1 MPPEEGWQFPQG
13 GRKEDS
19 SLIDDLRR
27 ELCEE
32 IGTDSIEVL
41 QISPKTYFYDFPP
54 EAEHKRRYVGQQ
66 QQWVL
71 VRLKDEKGIHFDHE
85 PREFDRYQWVT
96 PEEALE
102 RIVPFKKEVYRNALR
117 DLELLGNGSG

>member
-13 GRKEDS
+13 GRKDDS
-19 SLIDDLRR
+19 SLTDDLRR
-27 ELCEE
+27 ELLEE
-32 IGTDSIEVL
+32 IGTDSVEVL
-41 QISPKTYFYDFPP
+41 RISPKTYFYDFPP
-54 EAEHKRRYVGQQ
+54 EGDHKKGYAGQQ

-71 VRLKDEKGIHFDHE
+71 VRLTDEEGIHFDHE

-102 RIVPFKKEVYRNALR
+102 RIVPFKKEVYRNALT
-117 DLELLGNGSG
+117 DLELLAKGSG